1 MKRVGFFKRI
11 GRPTR
16 LGKLLVNTG
25 DVIKADF
32 DFIMEQLEGGWLVIQ
47 PNQQPKAPQPR
58 PMTHRDTPKY
68 QPKVESKVDPIV
80 KQAVEVVNSYVE
92 STKEDE
98 IESITTISNM
108 YESIERKRKEELEQ
122 SNSHPVSIEVNIDKL
137 RDLKKLSNKEWMTVT
152 KDQSIKLLTEANI
165 DFSHVPK
172 TKWELVRFIKG
183 IIKDL

>member
-16 LGKLLVNTG
+16 LGNLQVKTG
-25 DVIKADF
+25 DIIKADF

-47 PNQQPKAPQPR
+47 PNQQQKVPQPR
-58 PMTHRDTPKY
+58 PVTHRDTPKFI
-68 QPKVESKVDPIV
+68 PKVEH
-80 KQAVEVVNSYVE
+80 AVEVVNTYVE
-92 STKEDE
+92 SLKVEE
-98 IESITTISNM
+98 NESINAVNTM
-108 YESIERKRKEELEQ
+108 YESIERKRKEEIEKEG
-122 SNSHPVSIEVNIDKL
+122 PPPIEVNIDKL
-137 RDLKKLSNKEWMTVT
+137 RELKKLTNKEWMMVT

>member
-47 PNQQPKAPQPR
+47 PNQQSKVPQPR
-58 PMTHRDTPKY
+58 PMTHRDTPKFV
-68 QPKVESKVDPIV
+68 PKVEHTVD
-80 KQAVEVVNSYVE
+80 VVNSYVE
-92 STKEDE
+92 SLKNEE
-98 IESITTISNM
+98 NESITSVNLM
-108 YESIERKRKEELEQ
+108 YESIERQRKEELEH
-122 SNSHPVSIEVNIDKL
+122 SNRHPVSIEVNIDKL
-137 RDLKKLSNKEWMTVT
+137 RDLKKLTNKEWMTIT

>member
-25 DVIKADF
+25 DIIKADF

-47 PNQQPKAPQPR
+47 PNQQPKVSQPR
-58 PMTHRDTPKY
+58 PMTHRDTPIFK
-68 QPKVESKVDPIV
+68 PKVEH
-80 KQAVEVVNSYVE
+80 AVEVVNSYVDSIKVE
-92 STKEDE
+92 EN
-98 IESITTISNM
+98 ESITTVSNM
-108 YESIERKRKEELEQ
+108 YESIERQRKDEMDKQ
-122 SNSHPVSIEVNIDKL
+122 QPSPIEVNIDKL
-137 RDLKKLSNKEWMTVT
+137 RELKKLTNKEWMTVT